1 MNARA
6 RLGKTKNKDRRSI
19 SFPGRADDVLRE
31 MAQDAPHQ
39 RLCLRQSARASPP
52 FRRKPWDKALREAEI
67 DNFRFHDL
75 RHTAASY
82 LAMSGATLPE
92 LAAFLGHRTLAMVQ
106 RYAHLTESH
115 SESVAERM
123 AQQFLS
129 D

>member
-1 MNARA
+1 MAKTPHISGYVFANPT
-6 RLGKTKNKDRRSI
+6 GKPT
-19 SFPGRADDVLRE
+19 FPK
-31 MAQDAPHQ
+31 
-39 RLCLRQSARASPP
+39 
-52 FRRKPWDKALREAEI
+52 KPWIKAVEAAGI
-67 DNFRFHDL
+67 RNFRFHDL

-115 SESVAERM
+115 SDSVAQRM
-123 AQQFLS
+123 AESFLG